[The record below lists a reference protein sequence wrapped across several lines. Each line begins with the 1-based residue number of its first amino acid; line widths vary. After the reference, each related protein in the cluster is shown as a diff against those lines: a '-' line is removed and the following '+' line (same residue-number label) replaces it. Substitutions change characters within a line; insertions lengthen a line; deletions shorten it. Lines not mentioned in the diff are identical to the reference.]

1 MFYEN
6 FIANHLNDL
15 DLISRTVD
23 KEIKLFSNQAIP
35 KNRYFVTVT
44 YGSPQF
50 NTSFPHKRATPFQ
63 PPKSLSS
70 TPKNPQFHTK
80 THQFHPPQFHTK
92 DPSVPHHKP
101 LSSKPPAVL
110 HQKFL
115 SSTPKNPSVPPPAL
129 RSTPKTPQFH
139 TPLSSTLKTLI
150 STHPSDKNCFELKG
164 FWCGT
169 EGCVDQR
176 GFWCWTQGFLEWNW
190 GVYWTE

>member
-23 KEIKLFSNQAIP
+23 KEIKLFLNQAIP

-101 LSSKPPAVL
+101 LSSKPP
-110 HQKFL
+110 QFY
-115 SSTPKNPSVPPPAL
+115 TKNPSVPH
-129 RSTPKTPQFH
+129 RKTPQFN
-139 TPLSSTLKTLI
+139 TRV
-150 STHPSDKNCFELKG
+150 
-164 FWCGT
+164 CGT
-169 EGCVDQR
+169 R
-176 GFWCWTQGFLEWNW
+176 GFP
-190 GVYWTE
+190 V